1 MSLAAKLVTAPSQI
15 LPTAVVELQNSNS
28 AGSVTVTEAVP
39 LAANIGGPFSAVG
52 ASDSV
57 VLNREV
63 KQATVGLRAH
73 GHLRRPDVV
82 GRVDERLRQRRNIRP
97 LPRIRASGGRH

>member
-39 LAANIGGPFSAVG
+39 LAANIVGPFSAVG

-57 VLNREV
+57 V
-63 KQATVGLRAH
+63 
-73 GHLRRPDVV
+73 
-82 GRVDERLRQRRNIRP
+82 
-97 LPRIRASGGRH
+97 